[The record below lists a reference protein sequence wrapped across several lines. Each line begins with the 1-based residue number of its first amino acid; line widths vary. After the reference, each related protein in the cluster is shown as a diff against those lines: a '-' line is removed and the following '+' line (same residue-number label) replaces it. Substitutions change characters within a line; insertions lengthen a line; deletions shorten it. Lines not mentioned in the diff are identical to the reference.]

1 MDRDKESPCTLGLS
15 IGENGAVYR
24 QWHRRDNRGAVEMLR
39 LRDGEVETEEVPG
52 TRTWNDLP
60 WSLSFCSV
68 SARGRDVY
76 RCRPEEDFGFCKHSP
91 GQEQAQ
97 YLGGYPSIAPP
108 ILLRDTAVYGGLD
121 GSLYVV
127 PLSGSADVWSF
138 KTAFEKAISAPV
150 AVSDGRIYFGCEDG
164 YLYVLGPGGTALLPS
179 KDLQLWKIRSPLTS
193 RLTDSKYD
201 RFTSFANWANTNAD
215 AQGIEPPFKISWV
228 RRYKG
233 TVKHFSTCG
242 GGRMYTHT
250 AEGQI
255 FAVEQETGRLLWRRY
270 WPGVHISFTTPLY
283 CKKRLLVPQAGV
295 ERSRLRC
302 LDAATGDLIWETP
315 FTGSPSWNRQQPPIV
330 HKDLVFYMF
339 STGNYTGKSWLF
351 EHQSTFGF
359 PKDQKPLV
367 RAWDFNTGEEVW
379 TRDFSEYGSGG
390 DDAGMCLMDGTL
402 YYSCYF
408 GGSANTRRGAPG
420 STGVTAAIDPKIGEV
435 LWATTNY
442 ALHAGCTISGEDGR
456 LYLGGYNPVEG
467 EKNFVYCLDARDGS
481 LIWKSEPISRA
492 IHVVTVGEKF
502 LFAHSQYENAYLL
515 DKDTGKLLTRL
526 TKGYNCTRF
535 TLSGPYLLGPNMDIY
550 DLSDGVRL
558 ISSGPQV
565 DVLVCVGAF
574 VSNGRIFYTANG
586 GGLQLSLFCGT
597 EAVSAGVPPETE

>member
-1 MDRDKESPCTLGLS
+1 VASLLAWSAYFLYDAPLLQETSAGSSGRGREIAPALPG
-15 IGENGAVYR
+15 
-24 QWHRRDNRGAVEMLR
+24 RRDRR
-39 LRDGEVETEEVPG
+39 S
-52 TRTWNDLP
+52 DL
-60 WSLSFCSV
+60 
-68 SARGRDVY
+68 GN
-76 RCRPEEDFGFCKHSP
+76 
-91 GQEQAQ
+91 
-97 YLGGYPSIAPP
+97 
-108 ILLRDTAVYGGLD
+108 AVYGIAEL
-121 GSLYVV
+121 
-127 PLSGSADVWSF
+127 
-138 KTAFEKAISAPV
+138 E
-150 AVSDGRIYFGCEDG
+150 
-164 YLYVLGPGGTALLPS
+164 PG
-179 KDLQLWKIRSPLTS
+179 
-193 RLTDSKYD
+193 
-201 RFTSFANWANTNAD
+201 
-215 AQGIEPPFKISWV
+215 
-228 RRYKG
+228 
-233 TVKHFSTCG
+233 
-242 GGRMYTHT
+242 
-250 AEGQI
+250 
-255 FAVEQETGRLLWRRY
+255 
-270 WPGVHISFTTPLY
+270 
-283 CKKRLLVPQAGV
+283 
-295 ERSRLRC
+295 
-302 LDAATGDLIWETP
+302 
-315 FTGSPSWNRQQPPIV
+315 NRQQPPIV

-526 TKGYNCTRF
+526 TKGSNCTRF